1 MSETISKC
9 IEGLTTILV
18 KVLELFKNIFYSNGK
33 LNMFGWLLY
42 ACIFLLIIDL
52 VVNAIITLIYGG
64 EDNENN

>member
-1 MSETISKC
+1 MSETITKC

-64 EDNENN
+64 EENGDN